1 LPANASGLACIPV
14 FVEER
19 GMRLILSNMG
29 LVLALAACQPPAHA
43 PTPTPDATTPASTAA
58 ASTPSASTAPPEA
71 PLPADIAT
79 PIANAPSNNAGT
91 QRWQCGEVLLD
102 ARRDGETMHL
112 SFSGRTLAL
121 PHVESLTGARFA
133 DAGGNAFMQ
142 LEDHAKLILPGDDG
156 RDCTISARVSPWNDA
171 AARGIGFRAVGNEP
185 GWFVEVGKGGSPSL
199 HATLDYGD
207 RKVTVAKA
215 IPAGLGFTGKAADG
229 TAVVLEIQ
237 RTRCQDGMSGEA
249 FEATARLLVGHQT
262 YRGCGAFLGD

>member
-1 LPANASGLACIPV
+1 
-14 FVEER
+14 
-19 GMRLILSNMG
+19 MRLILSNMA
-29 LVLALAACQPPAHA
+29 LVLALVACQPPAHA
-43 PTPTPDATTPASTAA
+43 PAPIPDATTPASTAV
-58 ASTPSASTAPPEA
+58 ASTPPASTAPPQA
-71 PLPADIAT
+71 SVPFPADTAT
-79 PIANAPSNNAGT
+79 PIANAPAGNAGT

-102 ARRDGETMHL
+102 ARREGETMHL

-142 LEDHAKLILPGDDG
+142 LEDHATLTLAGDDS

-185 GWFVEVGKGGSPSL
+185 GWFVEVGTGGSPSL

-207 RKVTVAKA
+207 REVIVAKA
-215 IPAGLGFTGKAADG
+215 QPAGLGFTGKAADG

-249 FEATARLLVGHQT
+249 FEATARLVVGNKT
-262 YRGCGAFLGD
+262 YRGCGAFLAD

>member
-1 LPANASGLACIPV
+1 
-14 FVEER
+14 
-19 GMRLILSNMG
+19 MRLILANTA
-29 LVLALAACQPPAHA
+29 LVLALAACQPAAHTPA
-43 PTPTPDATTPASTAA
+43 PTPDAASPASTTPAST
-58 ASTPSASTAPPEA
+58 PPASTASPQASA
-71 PLPADIAT
+71 PSTADAAT
-79 PIANAPSNNAGT
+79 PTANASSGNA

-133 DAGGNAFMQ
+133 DAAGNAFMQ
-142 LEDHAKLILPGDDG
+142 LEDHATLILAGDDS
-156 RDCTISARVSPWNDA
+156 RDCTISDRVSPWSDA

-185 GWFVEVGKGGSPSL
+185 GWYVEVDKGESPSL

-207 RKVTVAKA
+207 REVIVAKA
-215 IPAGLGFTGKAADG
+215 QPAGLGFTGKTADG

-249 FEATARLLVGHQT
+249 FETTARLVVGDRT
-262 YRGCGAFLGD
+262 YRGCGAFLVD